1 MTNIKKEEEGKLLHH
16 LMFSRWD
23 NVIKNY
29 FSCGEDLND
38 SNYLMSNLVH
48 LFAFL
53 LHVIF
58 IMYFKPGVLLNE
70 IFMLILYQETY
81 AITGNSLLMP

>member
-1 MTNIKKEEEGKLLHH
+1 
-16 LMFSRWD
+16 MFSRWD

-48 LFAFL
+48 LFALL

-58 IMYFKPGVLLNE
+58 IMYFKPGVLLSE
-70 IFMLILYQETY
+70 IFMFILFQETY
-81 AITGNSLLMP
+81 AITSYSLLMP